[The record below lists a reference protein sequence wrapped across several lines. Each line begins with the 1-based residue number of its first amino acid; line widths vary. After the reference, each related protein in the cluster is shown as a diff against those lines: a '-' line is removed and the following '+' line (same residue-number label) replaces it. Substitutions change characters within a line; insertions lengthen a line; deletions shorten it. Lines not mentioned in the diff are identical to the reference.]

1 MDKSIILN
9 ELAISIA
16 DREEDKEYIS
26 KLNNNRDKVKYL
38 RIIKKYTQKET
49 AELIGISKR
58 QVQRL
63 EKEVK

>member
-26 KLNNNRDKVKYL
+26 KLNNTRDKVKYL